1 MTKKIQIYKNNM
13 KMIRYYLNIAKHRS
27 TLSCAVKK
35 KVGCVITKN
44 STLISDGYNRPPAGY
59 DNKCE
64 DLNNKTK
71 WYVIHA
77 EADAIL
83 KLTKSNISSNDSTLY
98 TTLSPC
104 RDCAKLILESN
115 ISRVYYIE
123 EYKDKTGIIFLNNN
137 SVACHQIHLN

>member
-27 TLSCAVKK
+27 TLSCAIKK
-35 KVGCVITKN
+35 KVGCVIIKN
-44 STLISDGYNRPPAGY
+44 STLISDGYNRTPAGY

-64 DLNNKTK
+64 DFNNKTK

-83 KLTKSNISSNDSTLY
+83 KLSKSSASSNDSTLY

-104 RDCAKLILESN
+104 KDCAKMILESN
-115 ISRVYYIE
+115 ISQVYYIE

-137 SVACHQIHLN
+137 GVVCHQISLN